1 MGFETSMDLIL
12 GYKIKNKDLG
22 NFIYS
27 MFNQQD
33 NTGITPPVF
42 DISVEYNDSF
52 NDIIIGKELFY
63 SEEVN
68 RFGFKNGLW
77 FIELDQLNEYQEQLK
92 KDKDVF
98 IQFIKNLSS
107 KDLDSL
113 ITFYEHDFYIDET
126 VKQKILSSIQNIE
139 DFIDD
144 KICVYMTSWTS

>member
-1 MGFETSMDLIL
+1 MGFETSMNLIL
-12 GYKIKNKDLG
+12 GYKIKNKELSH
-22 NFIYS
+22 FIYS

-33 NTGITPPVF
+33 NTGISPPVF
-42 DISVEYNDSF
+42 DIAVEYNDSF

-63 SEEVN
+63 SEEVS

-77 FIELDQLNEYQEQLK
+77 SVELNQLNEHQEQLK
-92 KDKDVF
+92 KDKDTF

-107 KDLDSL
+107 KDLDLL
-113 ITFYEHDFYIDET
+113 IIAYEDDFYIDET
-126 VKQKILSSIQNIE
+126 VKQKIISLIQNIE

>member
-12 GYKIKNKDLG
+12 GYKIKDKDLG
-22 NFIYS
+22 NFVYS

-33 NTGITPPVF
+33 NTGIKPPVF

-52 NDIIIGKELFY
+52 NDVIIGKQLFY
-63 SEEVN
+63 SEEVS

-77 FIELDQLNEYQEQLK
+77 SIELNQLNEYQEQLK
-92 KDKDVF
+92 KDKNIF

-107 KDLDSL
+107 TDLDL
-113 ITFYEHDFYIDET
+113 LMIVYAEDFYIDET
-126 VKQKILSSIQNIE
+126 VKQKIISLIQNIE